1 MLDYNTDSRI
11 QAVRD
16 HADRLASD
24 MRRSRPLNPDEAG
37 FPGRARIVS
46 ALGARAVRLRRRRHA
61 PAYQA

>member
-24 MRRSRPLNPDEAG
+24 MRRSRSLSPDEAG
-37 FPGRARIVS
+37 FPGRARLVS
-46 ALGARAVRLRRRRHA
+46 AIARVGRLRGRRHA
-61 PAYQA
+61 PVYQA